1 MGARSAFVAAA
12 RRHAIDG
19 NWRGCA
25 RSLLRWRSAIR
36 RGEAARARPCDGRVV
51 GAAVAR
57 GCLPRLPDAAAT
69 QRIAEYLG
77 EGRAALLD
85 RARGAEAETHA
96 LAARC
101 AHVAAALEGGDD
113 GARRAGAELA
123 QRAGDQVATKTL
135 AKARARLL
143 LALGDAEAAA
153 ACHASMDL
161 LQFAD
166 QITIRP
172 LASKLLAVK
181 ASQRRGEDVV
191 TSILRAC
198 RRLAR
203 VARPGDAGVADF
215 AMDIAETHLERL
227 NHLGAGALLEVLFAS
242 DRRRDAAFVLNRLRT
257 EEAWPRPTAEIFSIV
272 VRDLI
277 LRGEPAEVVEDV
289 LVHMANDAIAPT
301 PRVLDAC
308 LAAPHAVQLS
318 LIQRL
323 HALSGARPSYD
334 LFVER
339 CVSTNLAE
347 ENYDEARRAAYVLE
361 QMWPD
366 ADVSSVFEEYGE
378 EFY

>member
-12 RRHAIDG
+12 RQHAMEA

-25 RSLLRWRSAIR
+25 RSLLRWRSAVN

-101 AHVAAALEGGDD
+101 LEVAAALEGGDD

-123 QRAGDQVATKTL
+123 QRAGDQVATKAL

-153 ACHASMDL
+153 ACHASMEL

-172 LASKLLAVK
+172 LSMKLLSMK

-191 TSILRAC
+191 TNILRAC

-215 AMDIAETHLERL
+215 AMDVAENHLERL

-257 EEAWPRPTAEIFSIV
+257 EDTWPKPTAEVFGIV

-277 LRGEPAEVVEDV
+277 LRGEPAEVVEDA
-289 LVHMANDAIAPT
+289 LVHMANDAVAPT

-347 ENYDEARRAAYVLE
+347 GNGDEARRAAYVLE

-378 EFY
+378 ELY

>member
-1 MGARSAFVAAA
+1 MCGTDES
-12 RRHAIDG
+12 
-19 NWRGCA
+19 
-25 RSLLRWRSAIR
+25 
-36 RGEAARARPCDGRVV
+36 
-51 GAAVAR
+51 
-57 GCLPRLPDAAAT
+57 
-69 QRIAEYLG
+69 
-77 EGRAALLD
+77 
-85 RARGAEAETHA
+85 
-96 LAARC
+96 
-101 AHVAAALEGGDD
+101 
-113 GARRAGAELA
+113 ARRAGAELA

-366 ADVSSVFEEYGE
+366 ADVSAVFEEYGAE
-378 EFY
+378 LY

>member
-1 MGARSAFVAAA
+1 
-12 RRHAIDG
+12 
-19 NWRGCA
+19 
-25 RSLLRWRSAIR
+25 
-36 RGEAARARPCDGRVV
+36 
-51 GAAVAR
+51 
-57 GCLPRLPDAAAT
+57 
-69 QRIAEYLG
+69 
-77 EGRAALLD
+77 
-85 RARGAEAETHA
+85 
-96 LAARC
+96 
-101 AHVAAALEGGDD
+101 
-113 GARRAGAELA
+113 
-123 QRAGDQVATKTL
+123 
-135 AKARARLL
+135 
-143 LALGDAEAAA
+143 
-153 ACHASMDL
+153 MDL

-289 LVHMANDAIAPT
+289 LVSPNSADQKLT
-301 PRVLDAC
+301 SFSV
-308 LAAPHAVQLS
+308 AA
-318 LIQRL
+318 
-323 HALSGARPSYD
+323 
-334 LFVER
+334 
-339 CVSTNLAE
+339 
-347 ENYDEARRAAYVLE
+347 
-361 QMWPD
+361 
-366 ADVSSVFEEYGE
+366 VSSLYHLSWSVALASSTLFEASTRAS
-378 EFY
+378 FTVAS